1 MRASSTS
8 RTPSHGRRRARRRSG
23 TGWLLAFA
31 LMALAGGAG
40 TLAFGVPQIRAADGS
55 TPAATG
61 APTGSASAPAS
72 PPTASPPA
80 GPSTSP
86 STKAPPVYR
95 LPGKPPERGENS
107 FTIGTTK
114 GAIAGRSG
122 TLRRYRV
129 AVEVGSKEDVEE
141 FGAIVDRTLSDPRSW
156 TAGGQVRLQ
165 RVPQG
170 ADYDFTVYLATRYT
184 AHEMCARGGTN
195 NNINGISYT
204 SCRAVGQVII
214 NLDRWRLSVAHFIEA
229 KIPLAVYR
237 EYVVNHE
244 TGHELGR
251 SHERCPGD
259 GEVAPVMMQQTLFL
273 DGCKANA
280 WPYVKGKLYRGPLL

>member
-8 RTPSHGRRRARRRSG
+8 RSPSRRRRRARRRSG
-23 TGWLLAFA
+23 TGWLLALA

-40 TLAFGVPQIRAADGS
+40 TLAFGVPQIRAADTSGP
-55 TPAATG
+55 TATV
-61 APTGSASAPAS
+61 APTGSAPAS
-72 PPTASPPA
+72 PTGSPA
-80 GPSTSP
+80 VSP
-86 STKAPPVYR
+86 SPSPKAPPVYR

-107 FTIGTTK
+107 FTIGTTR
-114 GAIAGRSG
+114 GAVAGRSG
-122 TLRRYRV
+122 TLRTYRI

-141 FGAIVDRTLSDPRSW
+141 FGAFVDRTLSDPRSW

-165 RVPQG
+165 RVARG
-170 ADYDFTVYLATRYT
+170 EDYDFTVYLATRYT

-195 NNINGISYT
+195 NNINGVSYT
-204 SCRAVGQVII
+204 SCRAVGQVIV
-214 NLDRWRLSVAHFIEA
+214 NLDRWRLSVDHFVEA
-229 KIPLAVYR
+229 KIPLSLYR

-259 GEVAPVMMQQTLFL
+259 GKTAPVMMQQTLFL

-280 WPYVKGKLYRGPLL
+280 WPYVKGRLYRGPLL

>member
-8 RTPSHGRRRARRRSG
+8 RSPSRGRRRARRRSG
-23 TGWLLAFA
+23 TGWLLALA
-31 LMALAGGAG
+31 LTALAGGAG
-40 TLAFGVPQIRAADGS
+40 TLAFGVPQIRAADTS
-55 TPAATG
+55 APTATA
-61 APTGSASAPAS
+61 APTGSAPATTTSPAAS
-72 PPTASPPA
+72 PSLSP
-80 GPSTSP
+80 
-86 STKAPPVYR
+86 KAPPVYR
-95 LPGKPPERGENS
+95 LPGKPPERGEDS
-107 FTIGTTK
+107 FTIGTTR

-122 TLRRYRV
+122 TLRKYRI

-141 FGAIVDRTLSDPRSW
+141 FGAFVDRTLSDPRSW

-165 RVPQG
+165 RVAQG
-170 ADYDFTVYLATRYT
+170 EDYDVTIYLATRYT

-195 NNINGISYT
+195 NNINGVSYT
-204 SCRAVGQVII
+204 SCRAVGQVIV
-214 NLDRWRLSVAHFIEA
+214 NLDRWRLSVDHFVEA
-229 KIPLAVYR
+229 KIPLSLYR

-259 GEVAPVMMQQTLFL
+259 GKTAPVMMQQTLFL

>member
-8 RTPSHGRRRARRRSG
+8 RSPSRGRRRARRRSG
-23 TGWLLAFA
+23 TGWLLALA
-31 LMALAGGAG
+31 LTALAGGAG
-40 TLAFGVPQIRAADGS
+40 TLAFGVPQIRAADTS
-55 TPAATG
+55 APTATA
-61 APTGSASAPAS
+61 APTGSAPATTTSPAAS
-72 PPTASPPA
+72 PSLSP
-80 GPSTSP
+80 
-86 STKAPPVYR
+86 KAPPVYR
-95 LPGKPPERGENS
+95 LPGKPPERGEDS
-107 FTIGTTK
+107 FTIGTTR
-114 GAIAGRSG
+114 GSIAGRSG
-122 TLRRYRV
+122 TLRKYRI

-141 FGAIVDRTLSDPRSW
+141 FGSFVDRTLSDPRSW

-165 RVPQG
+165 RVAQG
-170 ADYDFTVYLATRYT
+170 EDYDFTIYLATRYT

-195 NNINGISYT
+195 NNINGVSYT
-204 SCRAVGQVII
+204 SCRAVGQVIV
-214 NLDRWRLSVAHFIEA
+214 NLDRWRLSVDHFVEA
-229 KIPLAVYR
+229 KIPLPLYR

-259 GEVAPVMMQQTLFL
+259 GKTAPVMMQQTLFL

>member
-8 RTPSHGRRRARRRSG
+8 RSPSRGRRRARRRSG
-23 TGWLLAFA
+23 TGWLLALA

-40 TLAFGVPQIRAADGS
+40 TLAFGVPQIRAADTS
-55 TPAATG
+55 APTATA
-61 APTGSASAPAS
+61 APTGSAPATTTSPAAS
-72 PPTASPPA
+72 PSLSP
-80 GPSTSP
+80 
-86 STKAPPVYR
+86 KAPPVYR
-95 LPGKPPERGENS
+95 LPGKPPERGEDS
-107 FTIGTTK
+107 FTIGTTR

-122 TLRRYRV
+122 TLRKYRI

-141 FGAIVDRTLSDPRSW
+141 FGAFVDRTLSDPRSW

-165 RVPQG
+165 RVAQG
-170 ADYDFTVYLATRYT
+170 EDYDFTIYLATRYT

-195 NNINGISYT
+195 NNINGVSYT
-204 SCRAVGQVII
+204 SCRAVGQVIV
-214 NLDRWRLSVAHFIEA
+214 NLDRWRLSVDHFVEA
-229 KIPLAVYR
+229 KIPLPLYR

-259 GEVAPVMMQQTLFL
+259 GKTAPVMMQQTLFL

>member
-1 MRASSTS
+1 
-8 RTPSHGRRRARRRSG
+8 
-23 TGWLLAFA
+23 
-31 LMALAGGAG
+31 MALAGGAG
-40 TLAFGVPQIRAADGS
+40 TLAFGVPQIRAADS
-55 TPAATG
+55 ATPAATA
-61 APTGSASAPAS
+61 APTGSGSAPAS
-72 PPTASPPA
+72 PPPT
-80 GPSTSP
+80 PSASP

-95 LPGKPPERGENS
+95 LPGKPPERGENR
-107 FTIGTTK
+107 FVIGTTK

-141 FGAIVDRTLSDPRSW
+141 FGAFVDRTLSDPRSW

-170 ADYDFTVYLATRYT
+170 EDYDFTVYLVTRYT

-195 NNINGISYT
+195 NNINGVSYT

-214 NLDRWRLSVAHFIEA
+214 NLDRWRLSVAHFVEA
-229 KIPLAVYR
+229 KIPLALYR

-244 TGHELGR
+244 TGHEVGR
-251 SHERCPGD
+251 SHERCPGE

-273 DGCKANA
+273 NGCKANA
-280 WPYVKGKLYRGPLL
+280 WPYINGKLYRGPLL